1 MLRCTVLEIHVY
13 LMQKL
18 SLVVLIKTGF
28 EDAESDSIKEY
39 CVCFLLLIVVRERHG
54 THA

>member
-1 MLRCTVLEIHVY
+1 MYNVLEIHAY

-28 EDAESDSIKEY
+28 EDVESNSIKAS
-39 CVCFLLLIVVRERHG
+39 CVCFLLLIVVRERL
-54 THA
+54 TLCLST